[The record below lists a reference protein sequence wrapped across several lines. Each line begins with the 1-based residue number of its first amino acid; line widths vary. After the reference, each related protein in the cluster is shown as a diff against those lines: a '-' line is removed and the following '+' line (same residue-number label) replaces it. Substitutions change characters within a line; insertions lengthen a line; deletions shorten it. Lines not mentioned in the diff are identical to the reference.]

1 MAARI
6 PAIDRLGSRVR
17 EIYETPMDESDKGY
31 DYKRYRDLLAEATD
45 ESKRL
50 AFIDLLIKEGA
61 RDQLTR
67 ERIRRL
73 GLTRLTDRPHNRD

>member
-1 MAARI
+1 M
-6 PAIDRLGSRVR
+6 DR
-17 EIYETPMDESDKGY
+17 PDNGY

-50 AFIDLLIKEGA
+50 ALIDLLIREGA
-61 RDQLTR
+61 RDQLMR

-73 GLTRLTDRPHNRD
+73 GLTKLVDRPFKRD

>member
-1 MAARI
+1 
-6 PAIDRLGSRVR
+6 
-17 EIYETPMDESDKGY
+17 MDKPNKGY

-50 AFIDLLIKEGA
+50 AFIDLLIEEGA

-67 ERIRRL
+67 ERISQL
-73 GLTRLTDRPHNRD
+73 GLTTKPERSRGGE

>member
-1 MAARI
+1 
-6 PAIDRLGSRVR
+6 
-17 EIYETPMDESDKGY
+17 MDESDNGY

-45 ESKRL
+45 ESKRQ

-73 GLTRLTDRPHNRD
+73 GLTKLLDRPRSRD

>member
-1 MAARI
+1 
-6 PAIDRLGSRVR
+6 
-17 EIYETPMDESDKGY
+17 MDEPDKGY

-50 AFIDLLIKEGA
+50 AFIDLLVKEGA

-73 GLTRLTDRPHNRD
+73 GLTTLADRPRNRE

>member
-1 MAARI
+1 
-6 PAIDRLGSRVR
+6 
-17 EIYETPMDESDKGY
+17 MDKSDNEY

-50 AFIDLLIKEGA
+50 ALIDLLIKEGA

-73 GLTRLTDRPHNRD
+73 GLTKPVERPRNRD

>member
-1 MAARI
+1 
-6 PAIDRLGSRVR
+6 
-17 EIYETPMDESDKGY
+17 MDKPDNGY

-50 AFIDLLIKEGA
+50 ALIDLLIREGA
-61 RDQLTR
+61 RDQLMR

-73 GLTRLTDRPHNRD
+73 GLTKLVGRPFKRD

>member
-1 MAARI
+1 
-6 PAIDRLGSRVR
+6 
-17 EIYETPMDESDKGY
+17 MDKSDQDKSDNGY

-50 AFIDLLIKEGA
+50 ELIDLLIKEGA
-61 RDQLTR
+61 RDQLMR

-73 GLTRLTDRPHNRD
+73 GLTKLVDRSWNRD

>member
-1 MAARI
+1 
-6 PAIDRLGSRVR
+6 
-17 EIYETPMDESDKGY
+17 MDKSDNGKSDHDKSDNGY

-50 AFIDLLIKEGA
+50 ELINLLIKEGA
-61 RDQLTR
+61 RDQLMR

-73 GLTRLTDRPHNRD
+73 GLTKLVDRSWNRD

>member
-1 MAARI
+1 
-6 PAIDRLGSRVR
+6 
-17 EIYETPMDESDKGY
+17 MDETDDGY

-50 AFIDLLIKEGA
+50 ELIDLLIKEGA

-73 GLTRLTDRPHNRD
+73 GLTKLMDRPRNRD

>member
-1 MAARI
+1 
-6 PAIDRLGSRVR
+6 
-17 EIYETPMDESDKGY
+17 MDKPNKRY

-50 AFIDLLIKEGA
+50 AFIDLLIEEGA

-67 ERIRRL
+67 ERISQL
-73 GLTRLTDRPHNRD
+73 GLTAKGPRERPRDRE